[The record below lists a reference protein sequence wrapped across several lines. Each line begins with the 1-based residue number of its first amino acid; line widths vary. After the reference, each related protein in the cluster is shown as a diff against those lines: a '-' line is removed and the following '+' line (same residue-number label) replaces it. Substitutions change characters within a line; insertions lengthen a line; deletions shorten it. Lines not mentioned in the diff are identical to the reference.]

1 MRYTNTEW
9 DIDPKTKNLPPKI
22 IQPQNR
28 KLGRQF
34 LAQKG
39 GNMTIPTMVSLN
51 EASGQTGLSY
61 DYLRKLCLQ
70 KKIVYVRAGCKYL
83 VNLEKLVEY
92 LNQGEKVDG

>member
-1 MRYTNTEW
+1 
-9 DIDPKTKNLPPKI
+9 
-22 IQPQNR
+22 
-28 KLGRQF
+28 
-34 LAQKG
+34 
-39 GNMTIPTMVSLN
+39 MTVPTMLTLK
-51 EASGQTGLSY
+51 EASKRVNISY